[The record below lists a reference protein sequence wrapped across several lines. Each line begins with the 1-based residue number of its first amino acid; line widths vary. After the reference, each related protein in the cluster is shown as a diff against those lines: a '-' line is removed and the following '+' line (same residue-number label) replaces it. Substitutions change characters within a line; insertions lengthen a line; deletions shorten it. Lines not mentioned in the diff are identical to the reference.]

1 MKIRTICDSDCD
13 FFAKYARAEDIA
25 ECLSVTKLPLSEHI
39 RIGRN
44 NSVESYVLV
53 DEQDRPCA
61 LYGIMLDDRGFN
73 ITWLLTTVF
82 VEDHKLSF
90 MKEVRNRVKKWYK
103 EYGDLFVVTDLR
115 YKRALKLNEWAG
127 FKKVGHNVSIN
138 GVDFGIFR
146 FSTEK

>member
-1 MKIRTICDSDCD
+1 MKIREIREEDAV
-13 FFAKYARAEDIA
+13 FFSKYARAEDAA
-25 ECLSVTKLPLSEHI
+25 ECMSVTRLPLEEHI
-39 RIGRN
+39 RVSKK
-44 NSVESYVLV
+44 NSIESYCLV
-53 DEQDRPCA
+53 DEKDRPIA
-61 LYGIMLDDRGFN
+61 LYGLIKDNNFHYS
-73 ITWLLTTVF
+73 WLLTTVF
-82 VEDHKLSF
+82 VEEHKLSF

-115 YKRALKLNEWAG
+115 YKRALQLNEWAG